1 MVWYLVSMSM
11 TQMWVRVVEVTGK
24 LVLDVLVLVG
34 PNMVVRCCLLY
45 TSDAADE

>member
-1 MVWYLVSMSM
+1 MVVIAMVWYLVSMSM

-34 PNMVVRCCLLY
+34 PNMVVRWTMVC
-45 TSDAADE
+45 